1 MSASKD
7 SSAGG
12 SSSSSSAAAATPV
25 VAKKRKKTQG
35 SGGGRPSGSK
45 LVIDTSPGGTQKR
58 RLVDQHG
65 FSFEKASKG
74 ANIVPVDFSP
84 GSQGGAMASSSVTF
98 QHAMKTIETQENT
111 IVALRQRLSALEQ
124 ESISHIDALGV
135 TFNQLQL
142 QTKML
147 VPFIQM
153 SAPNYELPTAIE
165 QPAEPRWLEQ
175 ARKEQKDANEKT
187 LTGGHRGTAVG
198 YGLP

>member
-1 MSASKD
+1 
-7 SSAGG
+7 
-12 SSSSSSAAAATPV
+12 
-25 VAKKRKKTQG
+25 
-35 SGGGRPSGSK
+35 
-45 LVIDTSPGGTQKR
+45 
-58 RLVDQHG
+58 
-65 FSFEKASKG
+65 
-74 ANIVPVDFSP
+74 
-84 GSQGGAMASSSVTF
+84 MASSSVTF
-98 QHAMKTIETQENT
+98 QHAMKTIETQEDT

-175 ARKEQKDANEKT
+175 ARKEQKDVNEKT
-187 LTGGHRGTAVG
+187 LTGGYRGTAVG

>member
-1 MSASKD
+1 M
-7 SSAGG
+7 
-12 SSSSSSAAAATPV
+12 
-25 VAKKRKKTQG
+25 
-35 SGGGRPSGSK
+35 
-45 LVIDTSPGGTQKR
+45 DTSPGGTQKR